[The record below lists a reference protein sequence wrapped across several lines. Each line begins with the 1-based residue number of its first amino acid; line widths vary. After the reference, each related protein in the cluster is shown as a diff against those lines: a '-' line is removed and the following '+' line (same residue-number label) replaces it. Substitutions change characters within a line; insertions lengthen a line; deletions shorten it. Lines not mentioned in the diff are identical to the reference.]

1 MPSSWLLD
9 DGEVGEDGKG
19 GEDGAPPPT
28 LTLNLT
34 PTPALTSTLTLILT
48 SAGSSVAL
56 LEVTQAGIV
65 SGDSSLTISLTHD
78 RFRADRLAPGEVTF
92 LSIYTEPPP

>member
-9 DGEVGEDGKG
+9 DGEVGEVGKG
-19 GEDGAPPPT
+19 GEDGAPPP
-28 LTLNLT
+28 NSN
-34 PTPALTSTLTLILT
+34 PKPNPNPNPNPNPKPNPSPRPNPKP
-48 SAGSSVAL
+48 GSVAL
-56 LEVTQAGIV
+56 LEVAQAGIV

-92 LSIYTEPPP
+92 LSI